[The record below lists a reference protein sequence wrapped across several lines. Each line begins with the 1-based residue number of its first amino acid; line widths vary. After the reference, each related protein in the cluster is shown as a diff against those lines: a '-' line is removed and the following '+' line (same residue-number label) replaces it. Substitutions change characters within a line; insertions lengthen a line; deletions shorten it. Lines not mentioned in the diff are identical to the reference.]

1 MEDEEGEE
9 VAFKNCSGSLWRSGF
24 MSVVGV
30 WALDGV
36 RGRPAQRWKAT
47 MLSFNEVGVTHTYSY
62 VINTC
67 DTLNGA
73 E

>member
-1 MEDEEGEE
+1 
-9 VAFKNCSGSLWRSGF
+9 

-36 RGRPAQRWKAT
+36 RGRPAQRMKAT
-47 MLSFNEVGVTHTYSY
+47 MLSFNLVGAKYTYSY

-67 DTLNGA
+67 DTLKGT